1 MIGTRTMI
9 HGTVYIRTV
18 LYSVKVLV
26 LSQSG
31 TVAVLQSSAHVVPI
45 QYTVL
50 YSACLHLQCI
60 LHTHTNTIWLPLLW
74 KPSFHDR
81 VFFLLPSILCI
92 IIIIYTLYD
101 KKITRFVLKLVIGM
115 FIC

>member
-1 MIGTRTMI
+1 M
-9 HGTVYIRTV
+9 
-18 LYSVKVLV
+18 YSVKVLV

-50 YSACLHLQCI
+50 CSACLH

-92 IIIIYTLYD
+92 IIIIIYTLYD